1 MLLPIAAIAFLA
13 YLLLRP
19 ALSRP
24 WSKRWRLPAWSQA
37 RVDKAVS
44 VAIVAAALVV
54 LIHGNVWA
62 AVCLFGLSLW
72 MLGRSG
78 GRSPRPA
85 ASTIRR
91 SHTVELSTDPGS
103 GRRHARMIGGPHA
116 GALLDGLG
124 LDGCRAI
131 LAACRETDPAGAQ
144 LLEAYLDGRSAGW
157 RAAPN
162 ADHDPGPR
170 RARATGGMTEEQAY
184 QLLGLGRGAPRDAVV
199 SAHRSL
205 MKKWH
210 PDQGGTAELAARAN
224 EAKEV
229 LLRQHG

>member
-1 MLLPIAAIAFLA
+1 MFLPIAAVAFLA

-19 ALSRP
+19 SLSRP
-24 WSKRWRLPAWSQA
+24 LSRRMRLPDWSKG
-37 RVDKAVS
+37 RVDKAGS
-44 VAIVAAALVV
+44 VAIVVAALIV

-78 GRSPRPA
+78 GTRSPSAP
-85 ASTIRR
+85 IIQR
-91 SHTVELSTDPGS
+91 SSSVELATDRAS
-103 GRRHARMIGGPHA
+103 GRRAARIIAGPHA
-116 GALLDGLG
+116 GAVLDGLG
-124 LDGCRAI
+124 LGGCLAI
-131 LAACRETDPAGAQ
+131 LAACRGVDPAGAG
-144 LLEAYLDGRSAGW
+144 LLEAYLDGRSPGW
-157 RAAPN
+157 RAATD
-162 ADHDPGPR
+162 ADHDAGAR

-184 QLLGLGRGAPRDAVV
+184 EVLGLGRGAPRDAVV
-199 SAHRSL
+199 SAHRTL

-229 LLRQHG
+229 LLRRHG

>member
-1 MLLPIAAIAFLA
+1 MLLPIAAIVFLA

-19 ALSRP
+19 SLSRP
-24 WSKRWRLPAWSQA
+24 WSRRLRLPAWSKA
-37 RVDKAVS
+37 RIDKAVS

-78 GRSPRPA
+78 GGRPARA
-85 ASTIRR
+85 ASTIQR
-91 SHTVELSTDPGS
+91 STTVELATDRNS
-103 GRRHARMIGGPHA
+103 GRRVARMIGGPHA
-116 GALLDGLG
+116 GAVLDSIG
-124 LDGCRAI
+124 LDGCLAV
-131 LAACRETDPAGAQ
+131 LAACRGPDPGGAL
-144 LLEAYLDGRSAGW
+144 LLEAYLDSRSAGW
-157 RAAPN
+157 RPTRET
-162 ADHDPGPR
+162 DHDAGPR
-170 RARATGGMTEEQAY
+170 RTRATGGMTEEQAY
-184 QLLGLGRGAPRDAVV
+184 QLLGLGSGAPRDAVV

-210 PDQGGTAELAARAN
+210 PDQGGTADLAARAN

-229 LLRQHG
+229 LLRRHG

>member
-1 MLLPIAAIAFLA
+1 MLLPIAAFAFLA

-19 ALSRP
+19 ALARP
-24 WSKRWRLPAWSQA
+24 RARRWRLPAWGKA

-78 GRSPRPA
+78 SRTPRPA
-85 ASTIRR
+85 VATVQR
-91 SHTVELSTDPGS
+91 SLTVELATNPGS
-103 GRRHARMIGGPHA
+103 GRRYARMTGGPHA
-116 GALLDGLG
+116 GAVFDSLG
-124 LDGCRAI
+124 LEGCLAI
-131 LAACRETDPAGAQ
+131 LAACRDADPAGAQ

-157 RAAPN
+157 RAATD
-162 ADHDPGPR
+162 ADHDPRPR

-184 QLLGLGRGAPRDAVV
+184 QLLGLGRGAPRDAIV